1 MTPVEKKE
9 TVKIV
14 PQVSEKGILILRVV
28 GFIDASN
35 ISLFVRQT
43 REQLGGEYRRI
54 ILDFSELRYMDINSS
69 AQNIFLNLHQLA
81 TARQASIRI
90 LNLPWK
96 LEQLFVKLGL
106 NRHFQIF
113 TEEKKAIQS
122 FH

>member
-9 TVKIV
+9 TLKII
-14 PQVSEKGILILRVV
+14 PQVSEGGILTLRVV

-35 ISLFVRQT
+35 INLFVQQT
-43 REQLGGEYRRI
+43 YEQLGRGYRRI
-54 ILDFSELRYMDINSS
+54 ILDFSEIRYMDINSS

-81 TARQASIRI
+81 AARQARVRI

-96 LEQLFVKLGL
+96 LEQLFGKLGL
-106 NRHFQIF
+106 DQHFQTF
-113 TEEKKAIQS
+113 TEEKKARQS